1 MIEINPPLAVSISLS
16 PLPIGFLHLLY
27 WKTRSN
33 QLQNKRW
40 TPELFDVC
48 ETVFVFSLLPAAV
61 EWRSLHH
68 LLPEK
73 HTSRLLTTF
82 LYEWPPFPPLVLVL
96 LLIHALVRFCTH
108 MIIHIR
114 HDFICS
120 NLAISFSPP
129 PPSPPPPRD
138 FMNILSVCFFPLCH
152 HQLSDPLLSAHDLH
166 LFYVVYLFIYP
177 FFQVC
182 FISRVGFFFLP
193 GHISICVLI
202 ALCHRLFYLFP
213 ALL

>member
-16 PLPIGFLHLLY
+16 LLPIGFLHLLY

-129 PPSPPPPRD
+129 PPPVRLVILWIFYLFVFFHCVIISYLIHSSPLMI
-138 FMNILSVCFFPLCH
+138 FICFT
-152 HQLSDPLLSAHDLH
+152 
-166 LFYVVYLFIYP
+166 LFIYSSIR
-177 FFQVC
+177 F
-182 FISRVGFFFLP
+182 SRYV
-193 GHISICVLI
+193 S
-202 ALCHRLFYLFP
+202 
-213 ALL
+213 